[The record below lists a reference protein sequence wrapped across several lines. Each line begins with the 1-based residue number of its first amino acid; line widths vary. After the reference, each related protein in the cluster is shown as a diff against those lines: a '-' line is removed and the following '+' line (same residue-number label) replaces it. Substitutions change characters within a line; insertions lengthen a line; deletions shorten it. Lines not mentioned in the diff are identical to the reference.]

1 MITETN
7 PNLVPSLRVA
17 VPSPQVKRRGGG
29 RVRLHVG
36 YLVPIVFSRFKQ
48 TACFNFEL
56 SLANMMLIFV
66 LISNF
71 DYNVFGFSIFCWKLL

>member
-17 VPSPQVKRRGGG
+17 IPSPQVKRRGG

-36 YLVPIVFSRFKQ
+36 YLVPIVFSRFNQ
-48 TACFNFEL
+48 TAYEL

>member
-17 VPSPQVKRRGGG
+17 IPTPPGETEGG

>member
-17 VPSPQVKRRGGG
+17 IPSPQVKRGGEG
-29 RVRLHVG
+29 TATRRLPG
-36 YLVPIVFSRFKQ
+36 SYRFSRFKQ

-71 DYNVFGFSIFCWKLL
+71 DYNVFGFSIFC